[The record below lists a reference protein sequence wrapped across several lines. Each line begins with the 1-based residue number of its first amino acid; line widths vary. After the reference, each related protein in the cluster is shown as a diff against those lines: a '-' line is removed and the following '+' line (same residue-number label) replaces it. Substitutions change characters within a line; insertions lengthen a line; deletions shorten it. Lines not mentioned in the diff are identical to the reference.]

1 MLKRLY
7 EFLIMQKQIEL
18 CEKQITY
25 TLKISVRA
33 KRLRL
38 AIYRDGTFVVT
49 APKTMSEIAIER
61 FVVQKSLWVI
71 KKLEYFKRF
80 SSVIF
85 IKKSSKKG
93 FTEHK
98 EMALTLVRERIEYFN
113 ETYKFGF
120 NKVSIKNQK
129 TRWGSC
135 SSKRNINFNY
145 KIALLPTRLT
155 DYIVVHEL
163 CHLGELNHSKKFW
176 ELVALTLPNHM
187 ELRKELKRVSV
198 SSR

>member
-1 MLKRLY
+1 MSPRVKY
-7 EFLIMQKQIEL
+7 
-18 CEKQITY
+18 
-25 TLKISVRA
+25 
-33 KRLRL
+33 LRL
-38 AIYRDGTFVVT
+38 AIYCDGTFVVT

-61 FVVQKSLWVI
+61 LVAQKSLWVI

-80 SSVIF
+80 SGVTF
-85 IKKSSKKG
+85 IKKSSKKD

-98 EMALTLVRERIEYFN
+98 EVALALAHERIEYFN
-113 ETYKFGF
+113 ETYKFDF

-155 DYIVVHEL
+155 DYIIVHEL
-163 CHLGELNHSKKFW
+163 CHLGEFNHSRKFW
-176 ELVALTLPNHM
+176 ELVALTIPNHT
-187 ELRKELKRVSV
+187 ELRKELKRVGV
-198 SSR
+198 GSR